1 MLSSYPIAS
10 LEGKQGCVTFDSIET
25 VDWDSWDR
33 FIERM
38 MCKKTPVKY
47 NRCFFKRKMHYKG
60 GFILIGGC
68 MSKTRAICISGVLD
82 CKIMNSVLVLYTREY
97 GEILL
102 RYKSIEDLKCVF
114 NVVSGFISGLY
125 CVGLP

>member
-47 NRCFFKRKMHYKG
+47 NRCFFKRKMHYRG
-60 GFILIGGC
+60 GFILIGGY
-68 MSKTRAICISGVLD
+68 MSKTKAICISGVLD
-82 CKIMNSVLVLYTREY
+82 CKIMNNVLILYTREY
-97 GEILL
+97 GEVLL
-102 RYKSIEDLKCVF
+102 KYKCIDDLRCVF

>member
-1 MLSSYPIAS
+1 MLSSFPIAS

-82 CKIMNSVLVLYTREY
+82 CKIMNNVLVLYTREY

-102 RYKSIEDLKCVF
+102 RYKSIDDVRCVF